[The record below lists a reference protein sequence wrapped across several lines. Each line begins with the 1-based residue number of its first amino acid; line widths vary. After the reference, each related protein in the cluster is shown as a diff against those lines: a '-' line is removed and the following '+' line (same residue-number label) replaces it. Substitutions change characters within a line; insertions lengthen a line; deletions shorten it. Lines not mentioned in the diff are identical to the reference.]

1 MHFRNE
7 FKTLYSEIEKLM
19 KRDLHQF
26 VGEAKFET
34 LKKEILDVLKTLFG
48 EASREYRVVKLTN
61 SPATVFKVMNH
72 IAARTKTKT
81 LTSIKTAV
89 NM

>member
-7 FKTLYSEIEKLM
+7 FKSLYSEIEKLL
-19 KRDLHQF
+19 KCDLHQI

-72 IAARTKTKT
+72 IAARTET

>member
-1 MHFRNE
+1 MHFENE
-7 FKTLYSEIEKLM
+7 FKVLYREIEELL
-19 KRDLHQF
+19 KRDQQHHIHD
-26 VGEAKFET
+26 ETKFKT
-34 LKKEILDVLKTLFG
+34 LKNRILNVLKTLFG

-72 IAARTKTKT
+72 IAARTEP

>member
-1 MHFRNE
+1 MHFQNE
-7 FKTLYSEIEKLM
+7 FKTLYNEIEKLM
-19 KRDLHQF
+19 KRNQHYN
-26 VGEAKFET
+26 VGEAKFIS
-34 LKKEILDVLKTLFG
+34 LKNEILDILKTLFG

-72 IAARTKTKT
+72 ISARIET

-89 NM
+89 NI

>member
-1 MHFRNE
+1 MYFQNE
-7 FKTLYSEIEKLM
+7 FKTLSNEIEQLLKS
-19 KRDLHQF
+19 DPHPF
-26 VGEAKFET
+26 VGQPKFVT
-34 LKKEILDVLKTLFG
+34 LKKEILAILKTLFG
-48 EASREYRVVKLTN
+48 ETSREYRVVKLTN

-72 IAARTKTKT
+72 INSRTET